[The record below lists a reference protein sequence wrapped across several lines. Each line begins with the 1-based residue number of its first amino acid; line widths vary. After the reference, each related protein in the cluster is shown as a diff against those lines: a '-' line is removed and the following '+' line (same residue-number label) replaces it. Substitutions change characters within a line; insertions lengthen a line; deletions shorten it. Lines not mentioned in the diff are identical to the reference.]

1 MLTKITPE
9 KALEKMMSYC
19 SKMERSEFDVK
30 KKMSTWG
37 LSTNDVSHIIEKLQD
52 YGFIDSQRYIM
63 SYVRGKFNY
72 NKWGKTKIRY
82 NLSLRG
88 FKDSVIDN
96 AFSEFF
102 STIDYEKVIE
112 EQLRQKNKSLKVED
126 DFQRKAKLIQ
136 FGQSRGYELNILL
149 LCCDK
154 ILNKK

>member
-30 KKMSTWG
+30 KKMAPWG
-37 LSTNDVSHIIEKLQD
+37 LSTADVTSIIEKLED
-52 YGFIDSQRYIM
+52 YGFIDSQRYVM

-88 FKDSVIDN
+88 FKDSVIDKT
-96 AFSEFF
+96 FEEFF
-102 STIDYEKVIE
+102 STVDYEKIIE
-112 EQLRQKNKSLKVED
+112 EQLQQKNKALKVED

-149 LCCDK
+149 LCADK

>member
-37 LSTNDVSHIIEKLQD
+37 LSATDVTRIIEKLQD

-88 FKDSVIDN
+88 FKDSMIDQ
-96 AFSEFF
+96 AFDEFF

-136 FGQSRGYELNILL
+136 FGQSRGYELNVLL
-149 LCCDK
+149 SCSDK
-154 ILNKK
+154 IVNKK

>member
-1 MLTKITPE
+1 
-9 KALEKMMSYC
+9 MMSYC

-30 KKMSTWG
+30 KKMAPWG
-37 LSTNDVSHIIEKLQD
+37 LSTADVTSIIEKLED
-52 YGFIDSQRYIM
+52 YGFIDSQRYVM

-88 FKDSVIDN
+88 FKDSVIDKT
-96 AFSEFF
+96 FEEFF
-102 STIDYEKVIE
+102 STVDYEKIIE
-112 EQLRQKNKSLKVED
+112 EQLQQKNKALKVED

-149 LCCDK
+149 LCADK

>member
-154 ILNKK
+154 IVNKK

>member
-30 KKMSTWG
+30 KKMATWG
-37 LSTNDVSHIIEKLQD
+37 LSTADVTSIIEKLQD
-52 YGFIDSQRYIM
+52 YGFIDSQRYLM
-63 SYVRGKFNY
+63 AYVRGKFNY

-88 FKDSVIDN
+88 YKDSMIDK
-96 AFSEFF
+96 AFDEFF
-102 STIDYEKVIE
+102 STVDYNKIIE
-112 EQLRQKNKSLKVED
+112 EQLRQKNKTLKADD

-149 LCCDK
+149 LCADK
-154 ILNKK
+154 ILSKK

>member
-1 MLTKITPE
+1 ML
-9 KALEKMMSYC
+9 
-19 SKMERSEFDVK
+19 K

-154 ILNKK
+154 IVNKK

>member
-9 KALEKMMSYC
+9 KALERMMSYC

-154 ILNKK
+154 IVNKK

>member
-19 SKMERSEFDVK
+19 SKMERSEFDVR
-30 KKMSTWG
+30 KKMAPWG
-37 LSTNDVSHIIEKLQD
+37 LSTSEIKTIIEKLQD

-88 FKDSVIDN
+88 FKDSVIDK
-96 AFSEFF
+96 AFENFF
-102 STIDYEKVIE
+102 STVDYEKIVE
-112 EQLRQKNKSLKVED
+112 EQLRQKNKTLKVDD
-126 DFQRKAKLIQ
+126 DFQRKAKLVQ
-136 FGQSRGYELNILL
+136 FGQSRGYELDVLL
-149 LCCDK
+149 VCVGK
-154 ILNKK
+154 IMKEK